1 MPFPDAA
8 AKIAAMTDALAA
20 ARSATADFRARL
32 RTLVLGTASPDGL
45 PDVSVAPAVL
55 DPTGAFVICISGLA
69 AHTRNLRAN
78 PRASVLLAADEADT
92 PQPFARR
99 RLTFA
104 CTAQPVARGTAGHA
118 TLFAALREKFGPT
131 LDVLAGLPDF
141 DLVRLVPTHGRLVL
155 GFGAAYDV
163 APLDWQT
170 VTPLARPA
178 R

>member
-1 MPFPDAA
+1 
-8 AKIAAMTDALAA
+8 MTDALAA
-20 ARSATADFRARL
+20 ARTATADFRAQL
-32 RTLVLGTASPDGL
+32 RTLVLGTAASDGTPDA
-45 PDVSVAPAVL
+45 SIAPAIV
-55 DPTGAFVICISGLA
+55 DRSGAFVICISGLA

-78 PRASVLLAADEADT
+78 PRASVLLAADEAAT

-99 RLTFA
+99 RLTFT
-104 CTAQPVARGTAGHA
+104 CTAQPVARGTPEHA
-118 TLFAALREKFGPT
+118 ALFAALREKFGPT

-141 DLVRLVPTHGRLVL
+141 DLVRLVPTAGRLVL

-170 VTPLARPA
+170 VTPVSRPA